1 MFNFLL
7 QVLEQSLL
15 FFPLVLALYISF
27 STLKIPDLSIEGS
40 FVTGAACFASLVSYG
55 QNCLISIA
63 VALLAGA
70 LIGLIVA
77 LIQKENKVSPLI
89 TGVLM
94 IFILSSVNLF
104 IMGRPNLS
112 LLNTETPLSM
122 LQNYL
127 PNYSENNVSLIF
139 ISGQLVFLLLT
150 SLLLLNSKVGLL
162 FRAFGNN
169 APLLN
174 RLGKKPELIRSL
186 GLACSNLV
194 AAYCG
199 VLFTQINAYADINMG
214 FGFALIGIAALI
226 LGMQLKHFIF
236 NNEKKSILLDLLM
249 AFSGIFIYFF
259 FVQLFLR
266 FNFNPNTLKL
276 FVGISLVVFLLSTKD
291 NKQMEL
297 AI

>member
-7 QVLEQSLL
+7 QILEQSLL

-40 FVTGAACFASLVSYG
+40 FVTGAACFASLVNYR
-55 QNCLISIA
+55 QNCFISI
-63 VALLAGA
+63 VAALSAGA
-70 LIGLIVA
+70 LIGFLVA

-94 IFILSSVNLF
+94 IFILSSVNLS
-104 IMGRPNLS
+104 IMGKPNLS
-112 LLNTETPLSM
+112 LLSTETPLSK
-122 LQNYL
+122 LQSYL
-127 PNYSENNVSLIF
+127 PYYSENSINLLF
-139 ISGQLVFLLLT
+139 ISGQVMLLLLI
-150 SLLLLNSKVGLL
+150 SLLLLNSKIGLL

-174 RLGKKPELIRSL
+174 RLGKKPELIRSI
-186 GLACSNLV
+186 GLAYSNLV

-199 VLFTQINAYADINMG
+199 VLFAQLNAYADVNMG

-226 LGMQLKHFIF
+226 LGMQLKQFIF
-236 NNEKKSILLDLLM
+236 NSEKKSILLDLLM
-249 AFSGIFIYFF
+249 VFSGVFIYFL

-266 FNFNPNTLKL
+266 FNFSPNALKL
-276 FVGISLVVFLLSTKD
+276 CVGTSLIIFLLSTKD